1 MIYSVVVIGAGNIAG
16 GYDTPA
22 SPQILTHLHAIQ
34 AEPRFEC
41 RALFD
46 LDTERARRMGAVWDV
61 PVAAT
66 LDEVMGRS
74 FDVAVI
80 AVPDPHHATYL
91 EHMLGHDTGLVLCE
105 KPLTQDI
112 AEARDLAARY
122 KAAGKMLMVNYQRR
136 FEESVRELRERLVSG
151 ALGKPLSGA
160 VWYSKGI
167 RHNGSHAIDLL
178 RFLFGEV
185 QASIARRKTFDFTE
199 VDPSVAGTVRF
210 NDVDIELLVGDERL
224 FSIFE
229 IDLLFEK
236 GRYRY
241 SQSGM
246 QLERFEVRPDPVF
259 PGYFEQLPV
268 GSGPTALST
277 ALGDV
282 YTAIGDFLDTGAPLP
297 ATIDDA
303 VATQAICESLASQP
317 LDIWI
322 PAD

>member
-1 MIYSVVVIGAGNIAG
+1 MTYSVVVIGAGNIAG

-22 SPQILTHLHAIQ
+22 SPQILTHLHAIKS
-34 AEPRFEC
+34 EPRFAC
-41 RALFD
+41 AALFD
-46 LDTERARRMGAVWDV
+46 LDTGRAGAMGTVWDV

-66 LDEVMGRS
+66 LDEVLALS

-91 EHMLGHDTGLVLCE
+91 EHMLGHDAGLVLCE

-112 AEARDLAARY
+112 AQARDIAARY

-136 FEESVRELRERLVSG
+136 FEESVHELRERLVSG
-151 ALGKPLSGA
+151 ALGKSLSGA

-185 QASIARRKTFDFTE
+185 QATIGRRKTFDFTE
-199 VDPSVAGTVRF
+199 VDPSVGGTVRF
-210 NDVDIELLVGDERL
+210 NDVDIELIVGDERL

-236 GRYRY
+236 ARYRY

-277 ALGDV
+277 ALGKV
-282 YTAIGDFLDTGAPLP
+282 YGAIGDYLETGAALP

-303 VATQAICESLASQP
+303 VTTQAICESLASQP
-317 LDIWI
+317 LDTWVRKF
-322 PAD
+322 

>member
-1 MIYSVVVIGAGNIAG
+1 MTYSAVVIGAGNIAG
-16 GYDTPA
+16 GYDSPG
-22 SPQILTHLHAIQ
+22 SPQILTHLHALRSD
-34 AEPRFEC
+34 PRFVCE
-41 RALFD
+41 ALYD
-46 LDTERARRMGAVWDV
+46 LDTDRARQMGSLWGV
-61 PVAAT
+61 PVAET
-66 LDEVMGRS
+66 LEEVLQRP

-91 EHMLGHDTGLVLCE
+91 EQLAGHDVGLVLCE

-112 AEARDLAARY
+112 DQAREIAARY
-122 KAAGKMLMVNYQRR
+122 KAAGRTLMVNYQRR
-136 FEESVRELRERLVSG
+136 FEQSVRRLRTDIDAG
-151 ALGKPLSGA
+151 ALGQPLSGA

-185 QASIARRKTFDFTE
+185 QATIGRRKTFDFTE
-199 VDPSVAGTVRF
+199 VDPSVSGTVRF
-210 NDVDIELLVGDERL
+210 SNVDIELLTGDERL

-282 YTAIGDFLDTGAPLP
+282 YAAIGDFLDTGAPLP

-303 VATQAICESLASQP
+303 VATQAICESLASQE
-317 LDIWI
+317 LDNWVRSI
-322 PAD
+322 